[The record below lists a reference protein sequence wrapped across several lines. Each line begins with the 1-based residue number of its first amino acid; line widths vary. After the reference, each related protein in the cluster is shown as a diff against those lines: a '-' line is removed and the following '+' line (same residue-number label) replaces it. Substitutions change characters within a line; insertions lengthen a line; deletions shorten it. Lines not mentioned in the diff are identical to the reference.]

1 MTENDGGMKLNRE
14 NKLLIG
20 LCTAAFILI
29 AKLFSIQILDDK
41 YKLAAENNSLVY
53 TTIYPN
59 RGIIHDRNGKI
70 LVGNKVS
77 YDLMV
82 TPREVEAF
90 DTLDFCRVLGV
101 ELEWVREKMKE
112 YRRFRSRIGWR
123 TVVMIKQMPQETYMR
138 FAEMAYKFP
147 GFRGQAR
154 SIREYPYNAG
164 GNLLGYVSEV
174 DTRYIE
180 RHKGEYQSGDY
191 AGKTGIEAA
200 REKELR
206 GEKGYNI
213 MLRDSRNK
221 IMSRYQSGEMDKE
234 AVPGK
239 NITTTIDA
247 ELQHYGQ
254 MLMENKVGSLIAIE
268 PATGEILTMVSS
280 PGIDVDILA
289 DIGKHYGDI
298 VSDPYKPMFN
308 RTVQASY
315 PPGSIFKLVNGLIG
329 LQEGV
334 ITPRTHYKCNMGY
347 HFGKHKLGC
356 HAHKSPVDFEESI
369 MMSCNAYYC
378 YVLRDL
384 LENGKNG
391 SVAESL
397 DKWNEYVK
405 SFGFGQK
412 LGSDFP
418 SELGG
423 FIPDSKYYNRVH
435 GKGRWKGTTVISLSI
450 GQGEIGCTP
459 LHMANLCATLA
470 NRGWYRTPHIIKDSE
485 HVKIDDKYREKNY
498 TMVDTTHFKKV
509 VGGMYRAVN
518 SGFGS
523 GGTASIAA
531 VKGLD
536 ICGKT
541 GTAQNPHGDDHSV
554 FICFAPRDNP
564 QIAVA
569 AFVENGGFGATW
581 AAPIASLL
589 TEMYLNKEISPERK
603 YLEERVLDGNLL
615 HKVKIKK

>member
-1 MTENDGGMKLNRE
+1 MKLNRQ

-20 LCTAAFILI
+20 LCTAALILI
-29 AKLFSIQILDDK
+29 AKLFSIQIINDK
-41 YKLAAENNSLVY
+41 YKLAADNNSLAY
-53 TTIYPN
+53 NTIYPN

-82 TPREVEAF
+82 TPREVEQF
-90 DTLDFCRVLGV
+90 DTLEFCEILGV
-101 ELEWVREKMKE
+101 EPEFVREKMSE
-112 YRRFRSRIGWR
+112 YKKFRSRIGWR
-123 TVVMIKQMPQETYMR
+123 TVVMIKQIPTETYMR
-138 FAEMAYKFP
+138 FAELAYKFP

-174 DTRYIE
+174 DAQFIE
-180 RHKGEYQSGDY
+180 KHEGEYQSGDY
-191 AGKTGIEAA
+191 VGKTGIEAA

-221 IMSRYQSGEMDKE
+221 IMSRYQDGKMDKE

-239 NITTTIDA
+239 DITTTIDA
-247 ELQHYGQ
+247 ELQNYGQ
-254 MLMENKVGSLIAIE
+254 KLMTNKVGSLIAIE
-268 PATGEILTMVSS
+268 PSTGEILTMVSS
-280 PGIDVDILA
+280 PGIDVDMLA
-289 DIGKHYGDI
+289 DIGKHYGEI

-308 RTVQASY
+308 RTVQAAY

-334 ITPRTHYKCNMGY
+334 ITPNTHYPCSMGY
-347 HFGKHKLGC
+347 KFGRNKLGC
-356 HAHKSPVDFEESI
+356 HAHKSPLSFEESI

-378 YVLRDL
+378 YVLRDI

-391 SVAESL
+391 SIAECM

-405 SFGFGQK
+405 SFGFGKK

-423 FIPDSKYYNRVH
+423 FIPDSKYYNRVY
-435 GKGRWKGTTVISLSI
+435 GKNAWKATTVISLSI

-459 LHMANLCATLA
+459 LHMANLCAILA
-470 NRGWYRTPHIIKDSE
+470 NRGWYYTPHIIKDSE
-485 HVKIDDKYREKNY
+485 HVTIDDRFKQKNY
-498 TMVDTTHFKKV
+498 TMVDTTHFQKV

-523 GGTASIAA
+523 GGTASVAA
-531 VKGLD
+531 VKGLE

-554 FICFAPRDNP
+554 FICFAPRENP
-564 QIAVA
+564 KIAVA

-589 TEMYLNKEISPERK
+589 TEMYLTGEISEERK
-603 YLEERVLDGNLL
+603 YLEQRVLEGNLM
-615 HKVKIKK
+615 HKVKVKKK